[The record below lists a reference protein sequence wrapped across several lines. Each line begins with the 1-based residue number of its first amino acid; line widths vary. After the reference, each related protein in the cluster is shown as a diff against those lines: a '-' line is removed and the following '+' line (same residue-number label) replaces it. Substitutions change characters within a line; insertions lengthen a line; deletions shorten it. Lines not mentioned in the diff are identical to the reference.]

1 MAFVATVEI
10 RYNASMLSS
19 RGNLLQSEFL
29 RDRLILVSLTSGAVL
44 NIIIWILAISKFGY
58 TQETVPLH
66 YSVVYG
72 IDFVSS
78 SRQIYQL
85 PAAGLVIWLVNAWLG
100 RMVFQ
105 EGKIFSYFL
114 IVGSVFG
121 QLILLLA
128 LLTLVI
134 LNS

>member
-1 MAFVATVEI
+1 
-10 RYNASMLSS
+10 MLTGS

-58 TQETVPLH
+58 TQETMPLH

-85 PAAGLVIWLVNAWLG
+85 PGAGLVIWLVNTWLG
-100 RMVFQ
+100 RMVFK
-105 EGKIFSYFL
+105 EEKIFSYFL
-114 IVGSVFG
+114 IVGSAFG